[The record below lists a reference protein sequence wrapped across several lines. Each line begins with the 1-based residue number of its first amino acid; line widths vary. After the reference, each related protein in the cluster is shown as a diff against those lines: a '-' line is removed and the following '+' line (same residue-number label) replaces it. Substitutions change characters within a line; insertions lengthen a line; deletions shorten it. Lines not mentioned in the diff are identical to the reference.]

1 MPGPTHPSAISGVFG
16 SPFSEQ
22 VAFFR
27 QKLGNL
33 VPTERWDDLLAA
45 EHDRAFMVAGATK
58 AELLSDLAAA
68 VDKAIAEGRGI
79 EDFRK
84 DFREI
89 VARNG
94 WTGWTGEGSIKGEAW
109 RVKTI
114 YRTNSYTSYAAGR
127 FAQLKAE
134 GFPFWV
140 YRHGGSMEP
149 RPQHL
154 DWDGLVLPSDHPFW
168 ATHYPPSDWGCSC
181 YVVGAFSEAGARRQ
195 GGKPGKTLPA
205 NWQSIDPKTGAPIGV
220 GKGWNYAPGASV
232 AATVAALAGKIGSWD
247 YRVAKAFMNE
257 VPEAQRD
264 LLAQSYRSLP
274 TTADDATRLARQA
287 LEDPAAKLDE
297 RTLGL
302 LRSDQIKAVRE
313 KADGFDFSISAD
325 SVRHVNRE
333 HGNPSTEAARG
344 QRAIVPADFARLGE
358 VINGSVPRYVG
369 LSDGFRRPVY
379 ETALE
384 INGEEYVA
392 RWEHWPRR
400 RSLALLTFFVR
411 TGVRS

>member
-1 MPGPTHPSAISGVFG
+1 MPGPTHPSAVSGVFG
-16 SPFSEQ
+16 SPFTEQ

-27 QKLGNL
+27 QKLGRL
-33 VPTERWDDLLAA
+33 VPTQRWDDMLAA
-45 EHDRAFMVAGATK
+45 EHDRAFMVAGAAK
-58 AELLSDLAAA
+58 AELLTDLAAA
-68 VDKAIAEGRGI
+68 TDKAIAEGQGI
-79 EDFRK
+79 EAFRK

-94 WTGWTGEGSIKGEAW
+94 WTGWTGEGSVQGEAW

-114 YRTNSYTSYAAGR
+114 YRTNMYTSYAAGR

-154 DWDGLVLPSDHPFW
+154 GWDGLVLPAEHPFW
-168 ATHYPPSDWGCSC
+168 TTHYPPSDWGCSC
-181 YVVGAFSEAGARRQ
+181 YVVGAFSEAGAKRQ
-195 GGKPGKTLPA
+195 GGNPAMKLPA
-205 NWQSIDPKTGAPIGV
+205 NWQAIDPKTGAPAGI

-232 AATVAALAGKIGSWD
+232 AGTVAALAGRIGSWE
-247 YRVAKAFMNE
+247 YRVAKAFMDE

-264 LLAQSYRSLP
+264 LLAQAYRNLP
-274 TTADDATRLARQA
+274 STSDQAVRLSKQA
-287 LEDPAAKLDE
+287 LADRSAKIEE

-302 LRSDQIKAVRE
+302 MRSDQIAAVRE
-313 KADGFDFSISAD
+313 DAAGFDFSITAER
-325 SVRHVNRE
+325 VRHVHDE
-333 HGNPSTEAARG
+333 HGDPKTEAARG
-344 QRAIVPADFARLGE
+344 QRAIGPADYARLAE
-358 VINGSVPRYVG
+358 VLNQAVPRYVG
-369 LSDGFRRPVY
+369 ISDRARRPVY
-379 ETALE
+379 ETALV
-384 INGEEYVA
+384 IDDEEYVA

-411 TGVRS
+411 TKLRS